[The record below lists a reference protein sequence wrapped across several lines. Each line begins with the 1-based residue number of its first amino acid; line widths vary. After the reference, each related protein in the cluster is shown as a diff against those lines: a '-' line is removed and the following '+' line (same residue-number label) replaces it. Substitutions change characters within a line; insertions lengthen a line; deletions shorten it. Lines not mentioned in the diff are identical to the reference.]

1 MLRSSTKSQ
10 SFTSRSSAKS
20 SPLSPPPS
28 SRTIKTRHPHP
39 RPEGVAADGP
49 GRFLPIGRVNVQ
61 VHPVQDQTRRGSGSR
76 IKSESC
82 GLNTSSFH
90 G

>member
-1 MLRSSTKSQ
+1 MGVQRDSKLDLQNNAISGEVPDLSTAISTFFPSHGRHERTKRVRAPEQ
-10 SFTSRSSAKS
+10 EAK
-20 SPLSPPPS
+20 
-28 SRTIKTRHPHP
+28 T
-39 RPEGVAADGP
+39 
-49 GRFLPIGRVNVQ
+49 
-61 VHPVQDQTRRGSGSR
+61 RGSGSR